1 MMKQTMWWF
10 VLILVFVPLFASAPV
25 SAQGRRGSAP
35 EIEAKAVSVLTRMA
49 EFVSNTERFSVT
61 IDIGFDVVQEWGQKI
76 EFGETRNI
84 VVQRPNRL
92 RVDTTKRNGKTRGVV
107 FSGQEIAVFD
117 VEEKVYATVA
127 QPGTLDETTNYFLN
141 GLQMRLP
148 LANLLLSNFSQIM
161 QARIRHA
168 YYIEEATLA
177 GVVCDQIAVV
187 GYGADLQV
195 WVAKGDQPLP
205 QRVVISYWSEAGEPQ
220 FRAQFKAWNLS
231 PNVSDSH
238 FMFTPPDGAA
248 RIVFAPLMR
257 ATAGQEK

>member
-1 MMKQTMWWF
+1 M
-10 VLILVFVPLFASAPV
+10 
-25 SAQGRRGSAP
+25 
-35 EIEAKAVSVLTRMA
+35 SVLKRMA

-127 QPGTLDETTNYFLN
+127 QPGTLDKTTNYFLN

-148 LANLLLSNFSQIM
+148 LANLLLSNFPQIM

-168 YYIEEATLA
+168 YYIEEATIA
-177 GVVCDQIAVV
+177 GVACDHIAVV
-187 GYGADLQV
+187 GHGADLQI

-205 QRVVISYWSEAGEPQ
+205 QRVVISYWSEEGEPQ

-231 PNVSDSH
+231 PDVSDSH
-238 FMFTPPDGAA
+238 FKFTPPDGAA
-248 RIVFAPLMR
+248 RVVFAPLMR